1 MAEIAAMNVSA
12 TREIPKM
19 SLRFVL
25 APLFVQVA
33 LTFVLMFGMAGLRRK
48 ALVTREVHPKDIA
61 LREPNWPT
69 RATQFANAY
78 HNQLELPI
86 LFYVLTILELIT
98 RQADLL
104 FVILSWVFVVC
115 RIVQAFIHTT
125 NNRVM
130 RRGIAFGVSALALVI
145 MWIAFGLR
153 LLL

>member
-1 MAEIAAMNVSA
+1 
-12 TREIPKM
+12 M
-19 SLRFVL
+19 SLRFVI

-33 LTFVLMFGMAGLRRK
+33 LTFVLLFMTGALRRR
-48 ALVTREVHPKDIA
+48 ALLDKEVHAKDIA
-61 LREPNWPT
+61 LRELNWPK
-69 RATQFANAY
+69 RVAQFGNAY
-78 HNQLELPI
+78 QNQLELPL

-104 FVILSWVFVVC
+104 FVLLSWVFVVL
-115 RIVQAFIHTT
+115 RIMQAYIHVT

-130 RRGIAFGVSALALVI
+130 RRGMAFGASALVLLV

>member
-1 MAEIAAMNVSA
+1 
-12 TREIPKM
+12 M
-19 SLRFVL
+19 SLRFVI

-33 LTFVLMFGMAGLRRK
+33 LTFVLLFWMASLRRR
-48 ALVTREVHPKDIA
+48 ALVGKEVHPKDIA
-61 LREPNWPT
+61 LRQQNWPV
-69 RATQFANAY
+69 RATQVANAY

-104 FVILSWVFVVC
+104 FVALSWVFVIC
-115 RIVQAFIHTT
+115 RIVQAYIHVT

-130 RRGIAFGVSALALVI
+130 RRGMAFGGSAIALLV
-145 MWIAFGLR
+145 MWIAFGIR